1 MGLFGPIFWLVRLGL
16 LSCVFCFQFFGA
28 FPKIFGHP
36 HEFKSARI
44 IQREAIS

>member
-16 LSCVFCFQFFGA
+16 LSCVFCFHFFGA
-28 FPKIFGHP
+28 FPKVFGHP